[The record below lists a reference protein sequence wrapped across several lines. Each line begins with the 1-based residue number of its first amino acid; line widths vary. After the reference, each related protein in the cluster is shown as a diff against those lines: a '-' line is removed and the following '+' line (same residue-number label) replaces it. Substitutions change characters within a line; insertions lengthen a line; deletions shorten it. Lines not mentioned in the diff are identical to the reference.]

1 MQNLQQAIHDAQ
13 DGLVVVVHNG
23 PATTVFRKD
32 NQSLVMVY
40 PEARAVSGHLPQTGT
55 KPACWVIAKSDPS
68 QLDGLYGDCSS
79 ATTSSLCIDEEDL
92 GNGAS
97 VVLVHPDG
105 QVIYQKDVGG
115 WVIASTPKYFQP

>member
-13 DGLVVVVHNG
+13 DGLVVVVHSG

-40 PEARAVSGHLPQTGT
+40 PEARAASGDIPQTGT
-55 KPACWVIAKSDPS
+55 KPGCWVIAKSDPS
-68 QLDGLYGDCSS
+68 PLDELYGDISS
-79 ATTSSLCIDEEDL
+79 AKSSSLCIADEDL
-92 GNGAS
+92 GDGAS
-97 VVLVHPDG
+97 AVLVHPDG
-105 QVIYQKDVGG
+105 QVIYQKDGGG

>member
-32 NQSLVMVY
+32 SQSLVMVY
-40 PEARAVSGHLPQTGT
+40 PEARAASGHLPQTGT
-55 KPACWVIAKSDPS
+55 KPGCWVITKSDPS
-68 QLDGLYGDCSS
+68 QLDELYGDSSS
-79 ATTSSLCIDEEDL
+79 AKSSSPCIDEEDL

-97 VVLVHPDG
+97 VVLMHPDG
-105 QVIYQKDVGG
+105 QVIYQKEGSG